1 VCTHNPKKKVKKVHS
16 AATPKKEEKKKE
28 GSKSDVYFSLSSERV
43 LFVCAAHRA
52 RLLWSLFCSSAFC
65 SSHQNNAFKERAPKK
80 DKNILVHVM

>member
-1 VCTHNPKKKVKKVHS
+1 
-16 AATPKKEEKKKE
+16 
-28 GSKSDVYFSLSSERV
+28 
-43 LFVCAAHRA
+43 AAHRA